1 MKQVLAAY
9 ESLGKKYLDY
19 RQALKSDTY
28 VKMFLRKLGKN
39 SSVLDVG
46 CGVGTPVDDVLTKA
60 GHELVGIDLSPS
72 LIKLARKNVPG
83 ASYQVFDMRNLS
95 FGEYEVQGLVCLYAI
110 FHVPRSEHKKMIETF
125 ASFLPVGGWML
136 ISMGDRAYEGEHEMY
151 GVVSYSSQW
160 GSVENRR
167 IVESAGFRI
176 DFEEFAMSSGER
188 HQMILAQKIS
198 PNPS

>member
-46 CGVGTPVDDVLTKA
+46 CGVGIPVDDVLTKA
-60 GHELVGIDLSPS
+60 GHEVMGIDLSPS

-110 FHVPRSEHKKMIETF
+110 FHIPRSEHKKMIETF

-151 GVVSYSSQW
+151 GLVSYSSQW

>member
-46 CGVGTPVDDVLTKA
+46 CGVGIPVDDVLTKA
-60 GHELVGIDLSPS
+60 GHEVMGIDLSPS
-72 LIKLARKNVPG
+72 LIKLARKNVLG

-95 FGEYEVQGLVCLYAI
+95 FGEYEVYGLVCLYAI
-110 FHVPRSEHKKMIETF
+110 FHIPRSEHKKMIETF

-151 GVVSYSSQW
+151 GLVSYSSQW

-167 IVESAGFRI
+167 IVESVGFRI

-188 HQMILAQKIS
+188 HQMILAQKIG

>member
-9 ESLGKKYLDY
+9 ERLGKKYLDY

-46 CGVGTPVDDVLTKA
+46 CGVGIPVDDVLTKV
-60 GHELVGIDLSPS
+60 GHEVMGIDLSPS

-95 FGEYEVQGLVCLYAI
+95 FGEYEVHGLVCLYAI
-110 FHVPRSEHKKMIETF
+110 FHIPRSEHKKMIETF

-160 GSVENRR
+160 GSIENRR

-188 HQMILAQKIS
+188 HQMILAQKIG